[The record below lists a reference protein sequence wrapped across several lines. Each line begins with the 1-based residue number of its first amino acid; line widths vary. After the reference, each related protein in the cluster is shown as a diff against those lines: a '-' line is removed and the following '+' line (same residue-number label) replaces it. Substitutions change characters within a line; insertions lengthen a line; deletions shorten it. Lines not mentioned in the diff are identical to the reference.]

1 MKDMDTL
8 LDKYMDQAKL
18 TQFEGRRGVEGL
30 CQLARALGY
39 KDSMYFGQLSSKAAL
54 GDLLMFLE
62 DNPGA
67 IEALHNWIRDT
78 NSPEFREAL
87 TEQLKDEGQTQIQ
100 AAYEDGECPD
110 CGEDI
115 PDPAVAGDECSN
127 CGHVFLL
134 YGCSE

>member
-1 MKDMDTL
+1 MKNMDTL
-8 LDKYMDQAKL
+8 LDKYMDQEKL

-54 GDLLMFLE
+54 GDLLMLLE

-78 NSPEFREAL
+78 NSPEFRDAL
-87 TEQLKDEGQTQIQ
+87 TEQLKGEDETQVQ
-100 AAYEDGECPD
+100 AAYED
-110 CGEDI
+110 
-115 PDPAVAGDECSN
+115 
-127 CGHVFLL
+127 
-134 YGCSE
+134 SELE